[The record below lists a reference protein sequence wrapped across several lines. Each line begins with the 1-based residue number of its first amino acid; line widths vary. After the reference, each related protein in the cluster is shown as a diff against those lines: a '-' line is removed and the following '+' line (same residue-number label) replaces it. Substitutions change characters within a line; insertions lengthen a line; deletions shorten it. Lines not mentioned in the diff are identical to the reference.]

1 MNFRRA
7 AVQRDAVPVAHVS
20 KTGHTVAFGEFEL
33 FAERQEKPI
42 AQEIRP
48 FAVLP
53 GSASAFNRS
62 DQR

>member
-20 KTGHTVAFGEFEL
+20 KTGHTVAIGQFEF
-33 FAERQEKPI
+33 FAERLGKPI
-42 AQEIRP
+42 VQVIRS
-48 FAVLP
+48 FAALLDRTV
-53 GSASAFNRS
+53 NRS